1 MCLRARYQI
10 VSTEGSVCLRAFC
23 HMLGTLRAMILRAC
37 YEIYSTSTD
46 TDILLPGSSKLACA
60 TASLPLLFNAFRTF
74 RDATLPCFVL
84 VPRSGSVPVL
94 PRYRR
99 VVTMFVLLE
108 RMVVRRRYYQFVQ
121 AWY

>member
-1 MCLRARYQI
+1 
-10 VSTEGSVCLRAFC
+10 
-23 HMLGTLRAMILRAC
+23 MLGTLRAMILRAC

-99 VVTMFVLLE
+99 VVTIVARCELVVWTMAGGCSEGAEGVLGGVSVAGSCLHP
-108 RMVVRRRYYQFVQ
+108 RPCTLHSRP
-121 AWY
+121 